1 MGSLSLATLPS
12 LQPSFT
18 LTAFGDLNSDK
29 NTDLFVLSDKAQL
42 SSLLFDPKTKDF
54 TTAIPFIHG
63 LSSVSNVLD
72 VLVMG
77 QTSDNSHD
85 LGMAI
90 VWGGAKDQKLV
101 LPPASG
107 TAGQP
112 FVVDFNGTMETQLLG
127 YPSSAPSDL
136 SLWRIQ
142 SNRTVSVEKAPL
154 IDKTTNKTMCTFS
167 NPHSNA
173 FIDLNGD
180 CLADMFVTC
189 SQGKRSFF
197 QVWTNSRD
205 AGFSLALEKDLP
217 NDVHGPIT
225 FADMDADGTMD
236 LVFGSC
242 DARGACS
249 VNIWYNSQIPLS
261 FRQHLCTADNTF
273 NFNLYNDQWSLK
285 DLLGNTDET
294 MDISSFIRLIHSTP
308 CTKGLCP
315 KDQVL
320 EHERYFKLMTTGMEA
335 LNNMGGIKTGA
346 AFFDLF
352 EDGVLDILVFT
363 QNDKKTPHITA
374 FQNNFYS
381 DGFFLKSLVLNG
393 VCPGR
398 CPSGARFPDPKP
410 YGVNYF
416 GATLKYTITDA
427 SGFKRATQLSQ
438 LPQSSYFALNTPY
451 TLTDNVA
458 TFFGVIP
465 NSQLIVVPYESDAG
479 GPSEWKLDLFINPSS
494 LAPWVFLAL
503 VSTLVGLTGIVIFLH
518 FLERKEDQIEKRIN
532 SHNINFDAL

>member
-63 LSSVSNVLD
+63 LSSVSNVVPGDFDKDGKLD

-180 CLADMFVTC
+180 CLADIFVTC

-249 VNIWYNSQIPLS
+249 VNIWYNSQIPVCSSALAKGAS
-261 FRQHLCTADNTF
+261 CRSANNLCTADNTF

-294 MDISSFIRLIHSTP
+294 M
-308 CTKGLCP
+308 
-315 KDQVL
+315 
-320 EHERYFKLMTTGMEA
+320 
-335 LNNMGGIKTGA
+335 
-346 AFFDLF
+346 
-352 EDGVLDILVFT
+352 DGVLDILVFT

-416 GATLKYTITDA
+416 GATLKYT
-427 SGFKRATQLSQ
+427 
-438 LPQSSYFALNTPY
+438 
-451 TLTDNVA
+451 
-458 TFFGVIP
+458 
-465 NSQLIVVPYESDAG
+465 
-479 GPSEWKLDLFINPSS
+479 SE
-494 LAPWVFLAL
+494 
-503 VSTLVGLTGIVIFLH
+503 
-518 FLERKEDQIEKRIN
+518 
-532 SHNINFDAL
+532 FD